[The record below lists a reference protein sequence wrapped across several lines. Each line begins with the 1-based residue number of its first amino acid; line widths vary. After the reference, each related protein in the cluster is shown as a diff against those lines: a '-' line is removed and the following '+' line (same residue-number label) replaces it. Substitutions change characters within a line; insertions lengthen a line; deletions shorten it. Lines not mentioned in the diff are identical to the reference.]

1 MIAPNYEQIRK
12 SMRLRSL
19 AALLLAA
26 LFSASNVQAQP
37 AGWSEVQPF
46 NVAERSGTSLTGYQ
60 IRLVIDT
67 AALITAGHLRPDGG
81 DLRFGTAA
89 DGGASMDYYL
99 ESGLNTSS
107 TVVWVKLAALP
118 AFTTRNFY
126 MFHGN
131 PGATSASTLDVFDFT
146 DNVTNSA
153 TNQVTG
159 GGAGGVTNSQRG
171 FRFVPNQDVLLTHLG
186 KNEPNGTTRY
196 VTLFDF
202 DTEAQLAQLQV
213 AGPAGTY
220 SYSPLPTPLWL
231 QQGKQ
236 YVLQIYQGSTDGYYF
251 GASQQINP
259 ALTYLDMRY
268 CNGCTQDTFP
278 TNDLNAIHYGYSD
291 FLMRTRQ
298 QVAPAPVLAWG
309 FFTPQN
315 VPIPTLSTW
324 ALAGLSVML
333 ALLSISRA
341 RRQSSSR
348 RTGTSLFLCVL
359 GVLLY
364 IPATP
369 SAAGTSCLADTSQ
382 SNFLAGVLTNI
393 DLNTSPGDA
402 MLMSGLSVDQQNTA
416 GTTTG
421 TGFDTPTWTGQTFTA
436 AMTGTL
442 VQAGGELFCN
452 GCGATPPD
460 LTLSVRA
467 TSAGLPTGADL
478 ASTTI
483 SGSAFASGSVTS
495 FAATF
500 STPAALVAGTQYAL
514 ILRPVSAPAGIGYFW
529 VRSSPSTY
537 SGGSR
542 VLSADSGGTWS
553 ADTTRD
559 FNFKT
564 YIDPGYLPSGDLVS
578 SLKDASAA
586 TSWIA
591 LSWTSLVPVNT
602 TLQFHVAAS
611 NNPAGPF
618 NFVGPDGTAATY
630 FQSSSAS
637 LSQFNGFR
645 YLKYKAYLATTDS
658 AVTPLLNDATVC
670 FVSQDGLAA
679 VPTLTEWGL
688 ILLSAAL
695 ALLGVMMRRYLS

>member
-1 MIAPNYEQIRK
+1 MKFMFAVVAAFWLMCGNAFAGYTVTISQVGGNVVAAGSGSLNLTAISP
-12 SMRLRSL
+12 RLGISSFNPEIDSGFGYLGIGAVNNADVYLGISGPLGFGVGGTFISDSSSGPITGIL
-19 AALLLAA
+19 AGPGV
-26 LFSASNVQAQP
+26 LFVP
-37 AGWSEVQPF
+37 TGYV
-46 NVAERSGTSLTGYQ
+46 SGTPLPSTATWNGRTIASMGLTPGTH
-60 IRLVIDT
+60 IWRWG
-67 AALITAGHLRPDGG
+67 TAGVDA
-81 DLRFGTAA
+81 DSFTIIINAA
-89 DGGASMDYYL
+89 PSTPAS
-99 ESGLNTSS
+99 
-107 TVVWVKLAALP
+107 
-118 AFTTRNFY
+118 
-126 MFHGN
+126 
-131 PGATSASTLDVFDFT
+131 
-146 DNVTNSA
+146 
-153 TNQVTG
+153 
-159 GGAGGVTNSQRG
+159 
-171 FRFVPNQDVLLTHLG
+171 
-186 KNEPNGTTRY
+186 
-196 VTLFDF
+196 
-202 DTEAQLAQLQV
+202 
-213 AGPAGTY
+213 
-220 SYSPLPTPLWL
+220 
-231 QQGKQ
+231 
-236 YVLQIYQGSTDGYYF
+236 
-251 GASQQINP
+251 
-259 ALTYLDMRY
+259 
-268 CNGCTQDTFP
+268 
-278 TNDLNAIHYGYSD
+278 
-291 FLMRTRQ
+291 
-298 QVAPAPVLAWG
+298 
-309 FFTPQN
+309 
-315 VPIPTLSTW
+315 IPTLSTW

-333 ALLSISRA
+333 ALLSISRT

-359 GVLLY
+359 GILLY

-382 SNFLAGVLTNI
+382 SNFLAGVLTNV

-402 MLMSGLSVDQQNTA
+402 MLMSGPRIDQQNTA

-421 TGFDTPTWTGQTFTA
+421 TGFGTPTWTSQTFTA
-436 AMTGTL
+436 AVTGTL
-442 VQAGGELFCN
+442 VQADGELFCN

-460 LTLSVRA
+460 LTLSVRT

-514 ILRPVSAPAGIGYFW
+514 ILRPVSAPAGAGYFW
-529 VRSSPSTY
+529 IRSSPSTY

-553 ADTTRD
+553 IDTTRD

-564 YIDPGYLPSGDLVS
+564 YIDSGYLPSGDLVS
-578 SLKDASAA
+578 SLKDAGTA
-586 TSWIA
+586 TSWLT
-591 LSWTSLVPVNT
+591 LSSTSLVPVNT

-695 ALLGVMMRRYLS
+695 ALLGVMLRRYLG